1 MATTPDTTMKTMEEL
16 KQRIDLYQKL
26 MDTCKDPEAHY
37 SVSDALRGKERT
49 EKQLA
54 FDDMIERA
62 GLGTEFFDN
71 ADPLVVR
78 AKKKRDLYLEMLNEK
93 KLLQRG
99 ISIA

>member
-1 MATTPDTTMKTMEEL
+1 MKNMAEL
-16 KQRIDLYQKL
+16 KQQVDLYQKL
-26 MDTCKDPEAHY
+26 IDACGDPESHY
-37 SVSDALRGKERT
+37 CVKDALDGKQKT

-62 GLGTEFFDN
+62 GLGTEFFDD

-78 AKKKRDLYLEMLNEK
+78 AMKKRDLYIEMLNEK

>member
-1 MATTPDTTMKTMEEL
+1 MKTMEEL
-16 KQRIDLYQKL
+16 KQQIDLYQSV
-26 MDTCKDPEAHY
+26 MDACHDPEAHY
-37 SVSDALRGKERT
+37 SISDALRGKERT

-54 FDDMIERA
+54 FNTLIERA
-62 GLGTEFFDN
+62 GLQTEFFDSS
-71 ADPLVVR
+71 DPLVVR

>member
-26 MDTCKDPEAHY
+26 MDACNDPETHY
-37 SVSDALRGKERT
+37 SVKDALDGKKKT

-54 FDDMIERA
+54 FDDMIERT
-62 GLGTEFFDN
+62 GFTEGFFSN
-71 ADPLVVR
+71 PDPLVVR